1 MHELVGQVQFLVFE
15 KITSGY
21 LHKIALDVRNFFHV
35 YYNTCEGACRTV
47 SIQRNAVYKIIQVF
61 ESGYIKSLK
70 TSKKKTSRG
79 KNAVNSLIPN
89 ELAFK
94 KRLDLNTENVAHAEI
109 VRVTNVHDVFSN
121 LSSLQQSA
129 RALVAR
135 HSCYGLS
142 SYQQEYI

>member
-1 MHELVGQVQFLVFE
+1 MWGRLQDCEHSE
-15 KITSGY
+15 KCSLQNNTGVRKR
-21 LHKIALDVRNFFHV
+21 LHKI
-35 YYNTCEGACRTV
+35 
-47 SIQRNAVYKIIQVF
+47 F
-61 ESGYIKSLK
+61 EKQA
-70 TSKKKTSRG
+70 KKKTSRG

-109 VRVTNVHDVFSN
+109 VHVTNVHDVFSN

>member
-21 LHKIALDVRNFFHV
+21 LHKIALDVRIHV

>member
-1 MHELVGQVQFLVFE
+1 M
-15 KITSGY
+15 
-21 LHKIALDVRNFFHV
+21 
-35 YYNTCEGACRTV
+35 

>member
-1 MHELVGQVQFLVFE
+1 MQFLVFE

-35 YYNTCEGACRTV
+35 FYNTCEGACKTM
-47 SIQRNAVYKIIQVF
+47 SIQRNVIYKIIKVF
-61 ESGYIKSLK
+61 ESGYVKSLK
-70 TSKKKTSRG
+70 NKRKKTSRG
-79 KNAVNSLIPN
+79 KNAVDSLIPN

>member
-21 LHKIALDVRNFFHV
+21 LHKIALDVRIHV

-70 TSKKKTSRG
+70 NKQKKTSRG

>member
-1 MHELVGQVQFLVFE
+1 MQFLVFE

-70 TSKKKTSRG
+70 NKQKKKTSRG

>member
-1 MHELVGQVQFLVFE
+1 MWGRLQDCEHSE
-15 KITSGY
+15 KCSLQNNTGVRKR
-21 LHKIALDVRNFFHV
+21 LHKI
-35 YYNTCEGACRTV
+35 
-47 SIQRNAVYKIIQVF
+47 F
-61 ESGYIKSLK
+61 EKQA
-70 TSKKKTSRG
+70 KKKTSRG

-109 VRVTNVHDVFSN
+109 VRVTNVHVFSN

>member
-35 YYNTCEGACRTV
+35 FYNTCEGACKTM
-47 SIQRNAVYKIIQVF
+47 SIQRNVIYKIIKVF
-61 ESGYIKSLK
+61 ESGYVKSLK
-70 TSKKKTSRG
+70 NKRKKTSRG
-79 KNAVNSLIPN
+79 KNAVDSLIPN

-109 VRVTNVHDVFSN
+109 VRVTNVHVFSN